1 MIKERLLALPG
12 EIENKRSTLLAM
24 QTHLRNEKEKLQM
37 WELTELANISNELDE
52 NGKVKYSNDTKR
64 KAELQH
70 RVDISE
76 EYAEIEKNKT
86 KLEGKVDILNI
97 QLETL
102 LNEQGNLRAICRLEG
117 GLND

>member
-1 MIKERLLALPG
+1 MIKERLLDLPN
-12 EIENKRSTLLAM
+12 EIENKKTTLLAM

-52 NGKVKYSNDTKR
+52 NGKAKYSNDTKR
-64 KAELQH
+64 KAELQ
-70 RVDISE
+70 RRIDISE
-76 EYAEIEKNKT
+76 EYAGIEELVK

-97 QLETL
+97 QLEKL

-117 GLND
+117 RE